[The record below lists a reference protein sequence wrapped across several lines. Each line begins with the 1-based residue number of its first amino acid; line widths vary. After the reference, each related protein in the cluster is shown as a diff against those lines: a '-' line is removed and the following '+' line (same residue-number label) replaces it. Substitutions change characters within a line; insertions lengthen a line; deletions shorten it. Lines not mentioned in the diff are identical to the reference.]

1 MFTLEVLFEIFNEV
15 MSNQENVFFFKLD
28 RRVVDSIEI

>member
-15 MSNQENVFFFKLD
+15 MSNQENAFFFKLD